1 MIRQENPNFVA
12 SRYAPNPKEVTYW
25 IDLSASS
32 DGQIIK
38 CYVNNKWVPINKDQ
52 NTQQDK
58 DITSLENRCTALEN
72 NKVDKTNYNK
82 FVTESITAHNSLN
95 KNKADKSTTLAG
107 YGITDVYTKTQTNSQ
122 IDTKIAELVNQ
133 APETLN
139 TLDELAA
146 ALGDDPNFATTVT
159 ELIGTKANS
168 TDVYTKAQCNTA
180 INEAITNANKVTST
194 DVTNIKVVSEI
205 PTIQET
211 GVLYIKIS

>member
-38 CYVNNKWVPINKDQ
+38 CYVNNKWVPINEDQ

-58 DITSLENRCTALEN
+58 DITALENRCTALEN
-72 NKVDKTNYNK
+72 NKVDKTSYNK

-95 KNKADKSTTLAG
+95 ENKADKSTTLAG

>member
-1 MIRQENPNFVA
+1 MIRQEKPNFVA

-38 CYVNNKWVPINKDQ
+38 CYVNNKWVPINEDQ

-58 DITSLENRCTALEN
+58 DVTALENRCTALEN
-72 NKVDKTNYNK
+72 NKVDKTDYNK

-95 KNKADKSTTLAG
+95 ENKADKSTTLAG

-146 ALGDDPNFATTVT
+146 ALGDDPNFATTIT
-159 ELIGTKANS
+159 NMIGTKANS
-168 TDVYTKAQCNTA
+168 ADVYTKTDCNSAINTA
-180 INEAITNANKVTST
+180 ISNKVTST

-205 PTIQET
+205 PTIQEN
-211 GVLYIKIS
+211 GILYIKLS

>member
-1 MIRQENPNFVA
+1 MIRQEKPNFVA

-38 CYVNNKWVPINKDQ
+38 CYVNNKWVPINEDQ

-58 DITSLENRCTALEN
+58 DITALENRCTALEN
-72 NKVDKTNYNK
+72 NKVDKTSYNK

-95 KNKADKSTTLAG
+95 ENKADKSTTLAG